1 MKKQIE
7 QEITDLEKALY
18 KVVKAALEKGGRG
31 LAQEVIRDVL
41 DRNYTAQVDPDK
53 IPVSNKEG
61 VVNKSKS
68 AKTQEKGVS
77 KLKKF
82 MHKKCEK

>member
-1 MKKQIE
+1 MKTEKE
-7 QEITDLEKALY
+7 QENTDLEKALY
-18 KVVKAALEKGGRG
+18 KVVKAALEKGGPKV
-31 LAQEVIRDVL
+31 AQEVIRDVL

-53 IPVSNKEG
+53 IPPATKEG

-68 AKTQEKGVS
+68 AESQEKGVS

-82 MHKKCEK
+82 MHKKRKK